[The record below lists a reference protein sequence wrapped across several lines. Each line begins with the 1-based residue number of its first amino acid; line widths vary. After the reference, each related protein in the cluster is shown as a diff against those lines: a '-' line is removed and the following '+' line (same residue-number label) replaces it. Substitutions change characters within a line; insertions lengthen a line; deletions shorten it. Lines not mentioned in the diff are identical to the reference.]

1 MYVVI
6 QRFIIFICKIC
17 ICIFTQTYPIYS
29 FLTDLDFKPLN
40 SFLKYIHDISIYIYT
55 HKNTHVCCHI
65 KIYYIYMQNMY
76 LYIHLDLSHL
86 LFPDRPRLQTLKY
99 FPQIYSRCLY
109 VYVFIYIQKHTHI
122 YTHACCHINICYI
135 YIQIKLIILEILSQ
149 IDKLSSF
156 QIQKVLLDQLRFC
169 RLLIAQKKQ
178 TNNLLNRRKKQ
189 DKTKQ
194 DKTKTIPLKSIFS
207 QQGRF
212 QGMVKCNFEFEFEY
226 SQQQRN
232 TKLFTINFLI
242 INYFIT
248 SPQQATNY
256 IIQATHTF
264 YQLHPIFQYV
274 LFETII
280 TILAIRYLVLTS
292 TIFNNNTF
300 NTIANNSNDKYD
312 IQDSNLIYF
321 FYFILPSQEFK
332 KGKKRELRF

>member
-99 FPQIYSRCLY
+99 FPQIYSRYLCENEY
-109 VYVFIYIQKHTHI
+109 IQRHTRSHTSTHMHVVVQIFIIFIYKYVFVYSH
-122 YTHACCHINICYI
+122 
-135 YIQIKLIILEILSQ
+135 KLITLKILSQ

-169 RLLIAQKKQ
+169 RILIAHKKQ
-178 TNNLLNRRKKQ
+178 ITIYQTRRKKRQ
-189 DKTKQ
+189 HENNSFKIIHLQLARTAKVTLNLNLNIVSNSATQ
-194 DKTKTIPLKSIFS
+194 S
-207 QQGRF
+207 
-212 QGMVKCNFEFEFEY
+212 Y
-226 SQQQRN
+226 SQSTFQQQIILLQVHN
-232 TKLFTINFLI
+232 KQQIISYKQHIHF
-242 INYFIT
+242 INYILFFNMYCLK
-248 SPQQATNY
+248 QQ
-256 IIQATHTF
+256 Q
-264 YQLHPIFQYV
+264 QY
-274 LFETII
+274 LQ
-280 TILAIRYLVLTS
+280 
-292 TIFNNNTF
+292 
-300 NTIANNSNDKYD
+300 YD
-312 IQDSNLIYF
+312 TQY
-321 FYFILPSQEFK
+321 
-332 KGKKRELRF
+332 